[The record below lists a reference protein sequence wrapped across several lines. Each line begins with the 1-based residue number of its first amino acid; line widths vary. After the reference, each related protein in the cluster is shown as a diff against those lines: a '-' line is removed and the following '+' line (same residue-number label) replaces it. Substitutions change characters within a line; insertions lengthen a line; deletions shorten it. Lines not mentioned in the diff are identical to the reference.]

1 MQSNSSYSEYLILTF
16 SLCLGAISTA
26 LASPLYSIYM
36 QEWQITT
43 SQIGYAFIS
52 YMFGVVFTL
61 LLLNNLIGL
70 IGFKRTTIIG
80 LIISIAG
87 LIYSAFAPNILH
99 LCLAR
104 FLIGISSGLLCTA
117 TLVGLAKTYPFANK
131 KHADKA
137 SAMLTVLG
145 FGLGPL
151 IGGIIADYTQ
161 TPLIMPYIIIAGLSI
176 LTLIGC
182 FFIHNE
188 PTSFSRVP
196 TSKIWNQPMRSVD
209 RSLFWAAGISA
220 TCCFASFSLY
230 AALAG
235 SFIEKLPMTKSAT
248 LVGASI
254 AIILFISA
262 ITQFF
267 SKKIEEFFSIKL
279 GLGVLILACI
289 SLFAAQSFQSNLCLA
304 LSIIL
309 MGMGHGLTTAPAYYF
324 IGQICIREG
333 KSNIFSSFLL
343 IGYQGTIWPVLLC
356 SILID
361 HFGVVLAILCFCIL
375 IAMGAGW
382 VFTVLTKK
390 LKNQVQNQ
398 H

>member
-1 MQSNSSYSEYLILTF
+1 MQSNSSYLEYFILTL

-43 SQIGYAFIS
+43 SQISYAFTS

-61 LLLNNLIGL
+61 LFLNGLIGL
-70 IGFKRTTIIG
+70 IGFKKTTMIG
-80 LIISIAG
+80 LVISILG
-87 LIYSAFAPNILH
+87 LFYSAFAPNILH

-104 FLIGISSGLLCTA
+104 FLIGMSSGLLCTA

-131 KHADKA
+131 RNADKA
-137 SAMLTVLG
+137 SAMLTVFG

-151 IGGIIADYTQ
+151 VGGMIADHSL
-161 TPLIMPYIIIAGLSI
+161 TPLVMPYTIIAGFSL
-176 LTLIGC
+176 LALIGC
-182 FFIHNE
+182 LFIHNE
-188 PTSFSRVP
+188 PTSPLLMSKK
-196 TSKIWNQPMRSVD
+196 KIWNSPASSINK
-209 RSLFWAAGISA
+209 SLFWAAGISA
-220 TCCFASFSLY
+220 ACCFASFSLY

-235 SFIEKLPMTKSAT
+235 SFIEKLPLPKSAT

-262 ITQFF
+262 ITQFT
-267 SKKIEEFFSIKL
+267 SKKMAEFFSIKL
-279 GLGVLILACI
+279 GLMTLILACI
-289 SLFAAQSFQSNLCLA
+289 SLLAAQSIQSNLCLV
-304 LSIIL
+304 LSVFL
-309 MGMGHGLTTAPAYYF
+309 MGVGHGLTTAPAYYF
-324 IGQICIREG
+324 IGQISNREG

-356 SILID
+356 SVLID
-361 HFGVVLAILCFCIL
+361 HFGVIFAIVCFCIL

-382 VFTVLTKK
+382 VFTVLTAK
-390 LKNQVQNQ
+390 LKAQLQ
-398 H
+398 HQL